1 MPLFI
6 SRSPSTLPSHF
17 PADVSIHFRSSRAG
31 LASHKSSLPRPATVP
46 HYPTSRVFLSHL
58 SVFLS
63 AHRSS
68 SLDVGLAS
76 HPRKQFIREN
86 SDVRL
91 TRQGSLTRLFNPGR
105 ARTMRSES
113 NTSSIH
119 SRFMS
124 FTVSFFHSLT
134 KLTCNRIDTL
144 GTFQTVNLDAARL
157 TLPASL
163 GLSSPS
169 SND

>member
-1 MPLFI
+1 MVDFPITFYIREVFGRLSPGAQRLGGGLTSGNETSLHSFSII
-6 SRSPSTLPSHF
+6 SCG
-17 PADVSIHFRSSRAG
+17 AG
-31 LASHKSSLPRPATVP
+31 QSQVLLTTARHRPALS
-46 HYPTSRVFLSHL
+46 HSRVF
-58 SVFLS
+58 VCFFFS

-91 TRQGSLTRLFNPGR
+91 TRQGSLTRLFNPR
-105 ARTMRSES
+105 LARTMRSES

-124 FTVSFFHSLT
+124 FTV
-134 KLTCNRIDTL
+134 I
-144 GTFQTVNLDAARL
+144 V
-157 TLPASL
+157 
-163 GLSSPS
+163 
-169 SND
+169 